1 MKPKMLLFSHLC
13 NKTYITGAEKLLLF
27 LTRELQA
34 YYDCVLVVPE
44 EGQLSAQ
51 ASAYQIPFIVQPCR
65 LFYSTV
71 SPSANLC
78 AELEHVRQHSE
89 WDAIVRLLAE
99 LRPDIV
105 LTNTSVHALPALAA
119 KSLGIPVLWQINETI
134 ADNAFTS
141 NAVSLIRM
149 FSDGII
155 GVSETTLAPFRRYVS
170 ESHVPIYVL
179 PPSWHMDS
187 LEPERWHEFRLRKR
201 YELNLSPAHCLIG
214 YISSAIY
221 VNKGLEHFLL
231 MALQISER
239 VKDVRFVVVGAPADE
254 AYFEAC
260 KDMIKS
266 APANRFHF
274 IHFVSSVQS
283 IYPAMDIVVIPSL
296 SPEGFGLTAM
306 EGLVFG
312 KPVVAYGS
320 GGLAEIMRIT
330 GNEESMAEPGNV
342 NQLTHRVLDLAL
354 HPDKAEALGRRNRE
368 AAEREFGAGTY
379 RERLIQILVHHV
391 IHHPA
396 MYRLIQ
402 GSQPIVYVL
411 DYGLYRP
418 IPAAYRFKYADPAQV
433 RRVPDAVLAALPKGA
448 AVEVPEAA
456 LPALAAGA
464 RKEKPRRRKRKHRAR
479 SVRRSRRV
487 LRRLRIS
494 PKRRI
499 RAVRRGGNRRA
510 RQGRQRVQRRK
521 RS

>member
-1 MKPKMLLFSHLC
+1 MKPKLLLFSHLC

-51 ASAYQIPFIVQPCR
+51 ASAYQIPFIVQPCL
-65 LFYSTV
+65 LFYSMV
-71 SPSANLC
+71 LPSANLH

-89 WDAIVRLLAE
+89 WDAVVRLLAD

-105 LTNTSVHALPALAA
+105 LTNTAVHALPALAA
-119 KSLGIPVLWQINETI
+119 KSLGIPVLWQINEAI

-155 GVSETTLAPFRRYVS
+155 GVSETTLALFRRYVA
-170 ESHVPIYVL
+170 EPHVPVYVL

-187 LEPERWHEFRLRKR
+187 LEPERWSELRARKR
-201 YELNLSPAHCLIG
+201 YELNLSPAHRLIG

-221 VNKGLEHFLL
+221 ANKGLEHFLH
-231 MALQISER
+231 MALQVSER
-239 VKDVRFVVVGAPADE
+239 VKDARFVVVGAPADE
-254 AYFEAC
+254 TYFKTC
-260 KDMIKS
+260 KDKVKS

-274 IHFVSSVQS
+274 IHFVSSIQS

-296 SPEGFGLTAM
+296 APEGFGLTAL

-320 GGLAEIMRIT
+320 GGLAEIMRAT

-342 NQLTHRVLDLAL
+342 NQLTQKVLDLAL
-354 HPDKAEALGRRNRE
+354 HRDKAEALGRRNRE

-379 RERLIQILVHHV
+379 RDRLAHILVHHV
-391 IHHPA
+391 IHNPA
-396 MYRLIQ
+396 IYRLIQ
-402 GSQPIVYVL
+402 GSQPIVYL
-411 DYGLYRP
+411 EDHGAYRP
-418 IPAAYRFKYADPAQV
+418 IPAAHRFKYADPAHV
-433 RRVPDAVLAALPKGA
+433 RRLPDAVLAALPKGA
-448 AVEVPEAA
+448 AVEMPGTAP
-456 LPALAAGA
+456 PAPVAGT
-464 RKEKPRRRKRKHRAR
+464 RKERPRRRRRKRRAR
-479 SVRRSRRV
+479 TVRRSRRE

-499 RAVRRGGNRRA
+499 RAIRRSGNRRV
-510 RQGRQRVQRRK
+510 RQGRKRVQRRK
-521 RS
+521 RP